1 MIRSVSWLRPAAAA
15 AHTCVDTDDAS
26 AGRAGPQLPLA
37 LQKSGHHLL
46 PDEPQILQRGFAER
60 VLRSVPGL
68 LFHDVGAGKI
78 RALIAEQIPVRLSL
92 FAQNDAASL

>member
-1 MIRSVSWLRPAAAA
+1 M
-15 AHTCVDTDDAS
+15 DTDDAS
-26 AGRAGPQLPLA
+26 AGRTGPLFPLV
-37 LQKSGHHLL
+37 LQKSGHPRF

-60 VLRSVPGL
+60 ILRSVPGL

-78 RALIAEQIPVRLSL
+78 RAFIAERIPVRLSL